1 MKTMVITGGNGFIAS
16 LVKEA
21 MQSSMEIIP
30 LTRKELDLGDTAA
43 VRSWFNTHDYDYV
56 FHTGAMA
63 QTADCENHPELT
75 HRINVDGTKEIAKAC
90 KEKNARLIFISTEQC
105 FNGKTEEGPFTEDTP
120 LCSVTAYGNH
130 KVECEDFITSVLED
144 YIILRFSWMLG
155 MSRPRRS
162 FHIPMNGKRKKSP
175 YSQLHNFRYFSRVR
189 HLLRKRSRGFLQ
201 KRKQYL

>member
-75 HRINVDGTKEIAKAC
+75 VQR
-90 KEKNARLIFISTEQC
+90 
-105 FNGKTEEGPFTEDTP
+105 
-120 LCSVTAYGNH
+120 
-130 KVECEDFITSVLED
+130 
-144 YIILRFSWMLG
+144 
-155 MSRPRRS
+155 
-162 FHIPMNGKRKKSP
+162 KSP
-175 YSQLHNFRYFSRVR
+175 RPV
-189 HLLRKRSRGFLQ
+189 KRRLPA
-201 KRKQYL
+201 

>member
-75 HRINVDGTKEIAKAC
+75 HRINVDGQ
-90 KEKNARLIFISTEQC
+90 R
-105 FNGKTEEGPFTEDTP
+105 
-120 LCSVTAYGNH
+120 
-130 KVECEDFITSVLED
+130 
-144 YIILRFSWMLG
+144 
-155 MSRPRRS
+155 
-162 FHIPMNGKRKKSP
+162 KSP
-175 YSQLHNFRYFSRVR
+175 RPV
-189 HLLRKRSRGFLQ
+189 KRRMPA
-201 KRKQYL
+201 